1 MKKIKI
7 VYLGS
12 SNFSLSFIKKLFV
25 KKNVDIAGICS
36 VKNKKKKFSD
46 YVDLTSYAKKNKINN
61 IYWDTSNYIKTLNW
75 IKKIKPDYLFCIGW
89 PYLLNNKIL
98 NSPKYFCVGFHPSDI
113 PNNRGRHPII
123 WSIILN
129 FRIIYSTFFIITKE
143 ADFGPVISKKKI
155 KISKKINS
163 TKVYDLIIKK
173 SDKQLSEILK
183 KIKLYNKLNLNTWLN
198 TNKFKMGNF
207 LRKRSYKDGIIDWR
221 MDAND
226 ISRLVNALKKPYPF
240 ASFVYKNKEYKVKEV
255 KIIKNSLK
263 VEPGKVI
270 SIDNNKPIIKT
281 GKNAIK
287 LQEISPNKKFRFQE
301 HII

>member
-1 MKKIKI
+1 MKKIRI

-12 SNFSLSFIKKLFV
+12 SNFSLSFLRKLFE
-25 KKNVDIAGICS
+25 KKNVEIAGICS
-36 VKNKKKKFSD
+36 VKNKKKIFSD
-46 YVDLTSYAKKNKINN
+46 YVDLTTFAKKNKINN
-61 IYWDTSNYIKTLNW
+61 IYWNNLDNLKILNW

-98 NSPKYFCVGFHPSDI
+98 NSPKYFCVGFHPSNV

-129 FRIIYSTFFIITKE
+129 FRTIYSTFFIITKK
-143 ADFGPVISKKKI
+143 ADFGPIISKKKI
-155 KISKKINS
+155 KISKSINS

-173 SDKQLSEILK
+173 SNKQLSEILNK
-183 KIKLYNKLNLNTWLN
+183 MKFYNKLNLKIWLN
-198 TNKFKMGNF
+198 KNKFKIGNF
-207 LRKRSYKDGIIDWR
+207 LRKRTYKDGIIDWR

-226 ISRLVNALKKPYPF
+226 ILRLVNALKKPYPF

-263 VEPGKVI
+263 VEPGKII
-270 SIDNNKPIIKT
+270 SIINNKPIIKT

-287 LQEISPNKKFRFQE
+287 LEEISPKRKFRFQE
-301 HII
+301 YII